1 MIRVLSIAAFLPL
14 ALTAAAQPSPVNH
27 FVGRDVCAGCHKDIA
42 ATQATTAMAQT
53 WQGRRTKQIPSDY
66 SASHAEGPDPAIEY
80 RIIRSPTAFSFQ
92 VKMPGDTPM
101 AFPVET
107 TMGGRRHG
115 LSFLVR
121 ATSLDGASLDRPPLI
136 EARYLHY
143 APHGKLELSPGFPA
157 EKPSNYETSIGR
169 VLGPSFGKKCLTCHG
184 EPRTIGTHVETGV
197 TCESCHGA
205 GRDHLSAVA
214 AESVDLSIVNPK
226 KLPISSQMQPCS
238 SCHAGFSL
246 VEDPMPDDLL
256 ISDQVTALSNSEC
269 WRQSGGEIT
278 CVNCHNPHQDAPRPF
293 LVKRSETTCLNCH
306 SSHVEK
312 HAALCPVNQ
321 QSNCVSCHMPDG
333 SKPPMRIA
341 DHWIRVFGNSAA
353 PAAHKK
359 EWASEVVPR
368 HLYLRMIVVSS
379 KEKADDLRRQLLS
392 GTSFFTLARANS
404 TDRSSAENGGFL
416 GDVKAEDLPPP
427 WSGAALKLKPGEI
440 SSVVEVGENHFILQR
455 LSRNF
460 REDAETIFN
469 KAMELRTAG
478 NQREAAAGFLEA
490 LKVYPHLLRALTYLG
505 ITYGEAGNPQTG
517 SAILQ
522 IATRLYP
529 EDAGAHFNLGIAYG
543 AMGKTEEIQEYR
555 RAIEINPDLPLAY
568 LNLGAALYAKGE
580 MQEAIRTYRQGIDV
594 NPLIAS
600 LHYSLGIALD
610 QRGEHSEAARQIEF
624 AKKIDPAIANS
635 MQRSGGK

>member
-14 ALTAAAQPSPVNH
+14 ALTAADQRNHVNQ
-27 FVGRDVCAGCHKDIA
+27 FVGRDVCAGCHRDIA
-42 ATQATTAMAQT
+42 TSQAATAMAQT

-66 SASHAEGPDPAIEY
+66 SESHVEGPNPAIEY
-80 RIIRSPTAFSFQ
+80 RIIRSAAAFSFQ
-92 VKMPGDTPM
+92 VKMPGDQPM
-101 AFPVET
+101 VFPVET

-121 ATSLDGASLDRPPLI
+121 AANLDGTALERPPLI

-157 EKPSNYETSIGR
+157 EKPANYETSIGR

-184 EPRTIGTHVETGV
+184 EPRTIGTHTETGV
-197 TCESCHGA
+197 TCESCHGP
-205 GRDHLSAVA
+205 GREHLSAVA
-214 AESVDLSIVNPK
+214 AKSADLSIVNPK

-269 WRQSGGEIT
+269 WRQSGGQIT
-278 CVNCHNPHQDAPRPF
+278 CVNCHDSHEDAPRPV
-293 LVKRSETTCLNCH
+293 LVKRSEATCLSCH
-306 SSHVEK
+306 SAHVEK
-312 HAALCPVNQ
+312 HAALCPINQ

-341 DHWIRVFGNSAA
+341 DHWIRVHGNRTTQVV
-353 PAAHKK
+353 HKR

-368 HLYLRMIVVSS
+368 YLYLRMIVLPS
-379 KEKADDLRRQLLS
+379 KEKAGDLQRQLLS
-392 GTSFFTLARANS
+392 GASFFTLARANS

-416 GDVKAEDLPPP
+416 GDLKAEDLPPA
-427 WSGAALKLKPGEI
+427 WSGAALKLQPGEI
-440 SSVVEVGENHFILQR
+440 SSVIEVGENYLILQR
-455 LSRNF
+455 LPRNF
-460 REDAETIFN
+460 REDAETLFN
-469 KAMELRTAG
+469 KAMGLRTG
-478 NQREAAAGFLEA
+478 KQREAAAGFLEA

-543 AMGKTEEIQEYR
+543 AIGKAEEIQEYR

-580 MQEAIRTYRQGIDV
+580 TQEAIRIYRQGIDV
-594 NPLIAS
+594 NPLVAS

-610 QRGEHSEAARQIEF
+610 QQGEHSEAARQIEL
-624 AKKIDPAIANS
+624 AKKIDPAVANPK
-635 MQRSGGK
+635 QRSGGK